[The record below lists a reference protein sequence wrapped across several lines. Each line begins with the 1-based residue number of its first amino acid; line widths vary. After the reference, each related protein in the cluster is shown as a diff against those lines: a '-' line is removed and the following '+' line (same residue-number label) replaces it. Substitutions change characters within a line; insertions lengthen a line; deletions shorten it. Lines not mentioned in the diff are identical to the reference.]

1 MRSNSMSAFGRMS
14 YTTHLAFYPA
24 TFAFYQLVIAPWR
37 KSNADAAKKAEWDGM
52 IKGRPVDPDIF
63 NPFTQIPY
71 HNNPELK
78 YVFAHTNMKNY
89 VNQNHINPNEY
100 LWKNYHHSFDHNN
113 QKQYTYNWTSV

>member
-24 TFAFYQLVIAPWR
+24 TFVFYQLVIAPWR
-37 KSNADAAKKAEWDGM
+37 KSSADAAKKAEWDGL
-52 IKGRPVDPDIF
+52 IKARPVDPDIF

-89 VNQNHINPNEY
+89 VNQNHINPSEY